1 MGVLRVPTPEP
12 GPATEPATGPVT
24 EPVSGPA
31 AGPESGSVGGSAAGR
46 ATGPASG
53 SEAGPALAVT
63 GSTAGPASDPATG
76 SVPGRV
82 PDAAVEPVASPGT
95 ERDSGPASG
104 TLFAA
109 GGGVAIVPGWR
120 RRVVPPLVA
129 ALVLAAAMTAGLLV
143 GAADMPVG
151 GVLLTLLDRLPLVS
165 VDSGLSPVEQ
175 ALLLELRLPR
185 VLTAVVVG
193 GLLAVAGAGY
203 QGVFRNPLADP
214 YLLGAAAGAGL
225 TVTLAVV
232 FLPGETG
239 VVAVPVAAF
248 AGAIGG
254 VFLAYAL
261 GRTAGQGGGTATLV
275 LAGVAVMSF
284 LTAIQTFVQ
293 QLDVEELERVYAWIL
308 GDLGGSWE
316 QLAMIAPYTIVS
328 VGVMVLHGRLL
339 DVLSVGDEEA
349 AGLGV
354 NVARVRLVVLAAASL
369 ATAAAVAVSGLIGFV
384 GVVVPHVVR
393 RLAGG
398 SYRVVLPLSLVGGA
412 AFLVVAD
419 LVARTVLAP
428 AELPIGVVTAFV
440 GAPFFVAVL
449 RATRPVET

>member
-1 MGVLRVPTPEP
+1 VDGV
-12 GPATEPATGPVT
+12 
-24 EPVSGPA
+24 
-31 AGPESGSVGGSAAGR
+31 R
-46 ATGPASG
+46 AP
-53 SEAGPALAVT
+53 
-63 GSTAGPASDPATG
+63 
-76 SVPGRV
+76 
-82 PDAAVEPVASPGT
+82 
-95 ERDSGPASG
+95 
-104 TLFAA
+104 
-109 GGGVAIVPGWR
+109 
-120 RRVVPPLVA
+120 VVPARRPLLPSLLVA
-129 ALVLAAAMTAGLLV
+129 VVLLAAAMVAGLV
-143 GAADMPVG
+143 TGAADMPVR
-151 GVLLTLLDRLPLVS
+151 GVLLALLDGLPLVT
-165 VDSGLSPVEQ
+165 VDSGLAPVEQ
-175 ALLLELRLPR
+175 GLLLELRLPR

-225 TVTLAVV
+225 AVTLAVV
-232 FLPGETG
+232 FLPGQAG
-239 VVAVPVAAF
+239 VAAMPVAAF
-248 AGAIGG
+248 AGAVGG
-254 VFLAYAL
+254 VMLAYAL
-261 GRTAGQGGGTATLV
+261 GRGAGRGSGGTATLV

-293 QLDVEELERVYAWIL
+293 QLNVEELQRVYAWIL

-316 QLAMIAPYTIVS
+316 RLGMVAPYAAAAAV
-328 VGVMVLHGRLL
+328 VMLLHGRLL
-339 DVLSVGDEEA
+339 DVLAVGDEEA

-354 NVARVRLVVLAAASL
+354 DVGRVRLVVLVAASL

-412 AFLVVAD
+412 AFLVAAD
-419 LVARTVLAP
+419 LVARTVMAP

-449 RATRPVET
+449 RATRSVET